1 MLDSAGKR
9 VAEQGQFQFLAE
21 RRERLDIPDGCRPV
35 LKVCRYGP
43 VRRTGTSVKVA
54 AAYLYFHALASKP
67 LLHGSAVQTK
77 SSASTVAEATHTTL

>member
-1 MLDSAGKR
+1 VYCGTEKSAVNFK
-9 VAEQGQFQFLAE
+9 VSSS
-21 RRERLDIPDGCRPV
+21 V

-67 LLHGSAVQTK
+67 LLHVSAVQTK